1 MSLVRYTVNPWNT
14 LQQQINNLFDQIDVS
29 PVRLEGLSEGSYA
42 PPLDLK
48 EDADAYHV
56 MLEVPGVPQ
65 DKLNLSLQDNV
76 LTIKGHKE
84 QTQRHNDS
92 ASQRIERNYGGF
104 TRMVALP
111 QAVDGSKVAA
121 RLENGI
127 LSVTLPKEERAK
139 PRQIAI
145 GVEPGTIAP
154 VKQKENTVD

>member
-29 PVRLEGLSEGSYA
+29 PVRLEGLSEGAYA

-56 MLEVPGVPQ
+56 MLEVPGVAQ

-84 QTQRHNDS
+84 QTRRKEENG
-92 ASQRIERNYGGF
+92 SQRIERSYGGF

-111 QAVDGSKVAA
+111 QAVDGGKVAA
-121 RLENGI
+121 RLDSGI
-127 LSVTLPKEERAK
+127 LNITLPKEERAK
-139 PRQIAI
+139 PRQITI
-145 GVEPGTIAP
+145 GSEPKTVEAETLAP
-154 VKQKENTVD
+154 EQK